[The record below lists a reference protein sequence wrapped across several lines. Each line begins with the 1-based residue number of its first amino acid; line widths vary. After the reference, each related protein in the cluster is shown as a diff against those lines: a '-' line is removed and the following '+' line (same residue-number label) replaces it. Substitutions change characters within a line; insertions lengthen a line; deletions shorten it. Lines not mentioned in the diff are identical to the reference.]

1 MFRGRCGSSG
11 DGAANEGMALKH
23 PSATTADAPPPAPAS
38 AMSRLERRAVAAL
51 SGIFSLRML
60 GLFMFL
66 PVFSVHAH
74 GYAGHTPLLVGVA
87 IGIYGLTQGV
97 FQVPFGILSDR
108 FGRKP
113 VIAAGLVIFALGSV
127 VAALA
132 DGIWGV
138 VAGRALQGLG
148 AVAAAVMALASDLT
162 GEAHRTKAMA
172 CIGASIGAA
181 FALALVLGP
190 VVAGAAGVSG
200 LFWTTAVLA
209 AVAVALLY
217 LGVPDPPRV
226 TSTGGA
232 ALADLAGVLRDGQM
246 LRLDAGIFI
255 LHAVMIAT
263 FVALPIALRDRAGI
277 DAAEHWKVYV
287 GVLAASIAFTVPLII
302 LADRKNRSRAV
313 VLLGIVLLGAA
324 LAGLATA
331 AGPAA
336 VPASMEAVAGIGAG
350 GAVLIA
356 CMVVYFTGFNALE
369 ASLPAMVSR
378 AAPMHAR
385 GAALGV
391 YSTSQYLGAFTGGIL
406 GGWLLGIGAE
416 RAVFVACAGLC
427 AAWVLIAAGLRQPRR
442 LSVERLRIGAV
453 EREAVDAL
461 TARLLAVPGVIEAVV
476 VAEERIAWLRVDRR
490 HLDRPALRALSS
502 ITS

>member
-1 MFRGRCGSSG
+1 
-11 DGAANEGMALKH
+11 MALKH
-23 PSATTADAPPPAPAS
+23 PSHPSATAADTPPPA
-38 AMSRLERRAVAAL
+38 MSRPERRAVAAL

-74 GYAGHTPLLVGVA
+74 EYAGHTPLLIGVA

-172 CIGASIGAA
+172 VIGVSIGAA

-190 VVAGAAGVSG
+190 AVTGVAGVSG

-209 AVAVALLY
+209 AAAVALLY

-226 TSTGGA
+226 ARSGGTP
-232 ALADLAGVLRDGQM
+232 LADLASVLRDGQM

-277 DAAEHWKVYV
+277 DARSTGSLRRRARRLDRLHRTPHRLRRPQE
-287 GVLAASIAFTVPLII
+287 PL
-302 LADRKNRSRAV
+302 
-313 VLLGIVLLGAA
+313 
-324 LAGLATA
+324 
-331 AGPAA
+331 P
-336 VPASMEAVAGIGAG
+336 VA
-350 GAVLIA
+350 
-356 CMVVYFTGFNALE
+356 
-369 ASLPAMVSR
+369 R
-378 AAPMHAR
+378 AARHRAARGGAR
-385 GAALGV
+385 GARRRG
-391 YSTSQYLGAFTGGIL
+391 GTGSGFGPDQDRGR
-406 GGWLLGIGAE
+406 GG
-416 RAVFVACAGLC
+416 
-427 AAWVLIAAGLRQPRR
+427 
-442 LSVERLRIGAV
+442 
-453 EREAVDAL
+453 
-461 TARLLAVPGVIEAVV
+461 
-476 VAEERIAWLRVDRR
+476 
-490 HLDRPALRALSS
+490 
-502 ITS
+502 

>member
-1 MFRGRCGSSG
+1 
-11 DGAANEGMALKH
+11 
-23 PSATTADAPPPAPAS
+23 
-38 AMSRLERRAVAAL
+38 MSPIERRAVAAL

-74 GYAGHTPLLVGVA
+74 EYAGYTPLLIGVA

-113 VIAAGLVIFALGSV
+113 VIAAGLLIFALGSV

-132 DGIWGV
+132 DGIWGI

-190 VVAGAAGVSG
+190 AVTGVAGVSG

-209 AVAVALLY
+209 ALAVALLY
-217 LGVPDPPRV
+217 LGVPDPPR
-226 TSTGGA
+226 TAHAGGPPLSG
-232 ALADLAGVLRDGQM
+232 LAVALRDGQM

-263 FVALPIALRDRAGI
+263 FVALPIVLRDRAGI
-277 DAAEHWKVYV
+277 DAADHWKVYV
-287 GVLAASIAFTVPLII
+287 GVLLASIVFTVPLIL

-313 VLLGIVLLGAA
+313 MLLGIVLLCAA
-324 LAGLATA
+324 LAGLAATVVSTPAPAGAA
-331 AGPAA
+331 AG
-336 VPASMEAVAGIGAG
+336 AGTGSV
-350 GAVLIA
+350 VLIA
-356 CMVVYFTGFNALE
+356 CMVVYFTGFNTLE

-378 AAPMHAR
+378 AAPMRAR

-391 YSTSQYLGAFTGGIL
+391 YSTSQYLGAFAGGLI
-406 GGWLLGIGAE
+406 GGWLLGAGGE
-416 RAVFVACAGLC
+416 RAVLAACAGLC
-427 AAWVLIAAGLRQPRR
+427 IGWLLIATGLRQPRR
-442 LSVERLRIGAV
+442 LSVEQLRIGTV
-453 EREAVDAL
+453 EREAAEAL
-461 TARLLAVPGVIEAVV
+461 TARLLAVPGVVEAVV
-476 VAEERIAWLRVDRR
+476 VAEERIAWLRVDHRD
-490 HLDRPALRALSS
+490 LDRSSLRALSS
-502 ITS
+502 TIP

>member
-1 MFRGRCGSSG
+1 
-11 DGAANEGMALKH
+11 MALKH
-23 PSATTADAPPPAPAS
+23 PSHPSATAADTPPPA
-38 AMSRLERRAVAAL
+38 MSRPERRAVAAL

-74 GYAGHTPLLVGVA
+74 EYAGHTPLLIGVA
-87 IGIYGLTQGV
+87 IGVYGLTQGV

-113 VIAAGLVIFALGSV
+113 VIAAGLVVFALGSV

-172 CIGASIGAA
+172 VIGASIGAA

-190 VVAGAAGVSG
+190 AVTGVAGVSG

-209 AVAVALLY
+209 ALAVALLY

-226 TSTGGA
+226 ARSGA
-232 ALADLAGVLRDGQM
+232 TTLADLASALRDGQM

-255 LHAVMIAT
+255 LHAIMIAT

-277 DAAEHWKVYV
+277 DAADHWKVYV
-287 GVLAASIAFTVPLII
+287 GVLAASVVLTVPLIVI
-302 LADRKNRSRAV
+302 ADRKNRSRTV

-324 LAGLATA
+324 LAGLAA
-331 AGPAA
+331 VVVPAA
-336 VPASMEAVAGIGAG
+336 ALPAGAGIGAG
-350 GAVLIA
+350 GIALIG
-356 CMVVYFTGFNALE
+356 CMVVYFAGFNTLE

-378 AAPMHAR
+378 AAPMRAR

-391 YSTSQYLGAFTGGIL
+391 YSTAQYLGAFAGGVI
-406 GGWLLGIGAE
+406 GGWLLGAGGE
-416 RAVFVACAGLC
+416 RAVLAACAGLC
-427 AAWVLIAAGLRQPRR
+427 AGWLLIAFGLRQPRR
-442 LSVERLRIGAV
+442 LSVEQFHIDAV
-453 EREAVDAL
+453 EREAVEAL
-461 TARLLAVPGVIEAVV
+461 TARLLAVPGVVEAVV
-476 VAEERIAWLRVDRR
+476 VAEERTAWIRVDRLR
-490 HLDRPALRALSS
+490 LDRPALRAISPS
-502 ITS
+502 AS

>member
-1 MFRGRCGSSG
+1 
-11 DGAANEGMALKH
+11 
-23 PSATTADAPPPAPAS
+23 
-38 AMSRLERRAVAAL
+38 MSPIERRAVAAL

-74 GYAGHTPLLVGVA
+74 EYAGYTPLLIGVA

-113 VIAAGLVIFALGSV
+113 VIAAGLLIFALGSV

-132 DGIWGV
+132 DGIWGI

-190 VVAGAAGVSG
+190 AVTGVAGVSG

-209 AVAVALLY
+209 ALAVVLLY
-217 LGVPDPPRV
+217 LGVPDPPR
-226 TSTGGA
+226 TAHAGGPPLSG
-232 ALADLAGVLRDGQM
+232 LAVALRDGQM

-263 FVALPIALRDRAGI
+263 FVALPIVLRDRAGI
-277 DAAEHWKVYV
+277 DAADHWKVYV
-287 GVLAASIAFTVPLII
+287 GVLLASIVFTVPLIV

-313 VLLGIVLLGAA
+313 MLLGIVLLCAA
-324 LAGLATA
+324 LAGLAATVVSTPAPAEAA
-331 AGPAA
+331 AGTGS
-336 VPASMEAVAGIGAG
+336 V
-350 GAVLIA
+350 VLIA
-356 CMVVYFTGFNALE
+356 CMVVYFTGFNTLE

-378 AAPMHAR
+378 AAPMRAR

-391 YSTSQYLGAFTGGIL
+391 YSTSQYLGAFAGGLI
-406 GGWLLGIGAE
+406 GGWLLGAGGE
-416 RAVFVACAGLC
+416 RAVLAACAGLC
-427 AAWVLIAAGLRQPRR
+427 IGWLLIATGLRQPRR
-442 LSVERLRIGAV
+442 LSVEQLRIGAV
-453 EREAVDAL
+453 EREAAEAL
-461 TARLLAVPGVIEAVV
+461 TARLLAVPGVVEAVV

-490 HLDRPALRALSS
+490 DLDRSSLRALSS
-502 ITS
+502 TVP

>member
-1 MFRGRCGSSG
+1 
-11 DGAANEGMALKH
+11 MALKH
-23 PSATTADAPPPAPAS
+23 PSHPSATAADTPPPA
-38 AMSRLERRAVAAL
+38 MSRPERRAVAAL

-74 GYAGHTPLLVGVA
+74 EYAGHTPLLIGVA

-113 VIAAGLVIFALGSV
+113 VIAAGLVVFALGSV

-172 CIGASIGAA
+172 VIGVSIGAA

-190 VVAGAAGVSG
+190 AVTGVAGVSG

-209 AVAVALLY
+209 ALAVALLY

-226 TSTGGA
+226 ARSGGA
-232 ALADLAGVLRDGQM
+232 TLADLASALRDGQM

-255 LHAVMIAT
+255 LHAIMIAT

-277 DAAEHWKVYV
+277 DAADHWKVYV
-287 GVLAASIAFTVPLII
+287 GVLAASVVLTVPLVVF
-302 LADRKNRSRAV
+302 ADRKNRSRTV

-324 LAGLATA
+324 LAGLAA
-331 AGPAA
+331 VVVPAA
-336 VPASMEAVAGIGAG
+336 APAGAGIGAG
-350 GAVLIA
+350 GIALIG
-356 CMVVYFTGFNALE
+356 CMVVYFAGFNTLE

-378 AAPMHAR
+378 AAPDARARRGARRVLHGAVPRGVRRRRHRRLAARRRGRAR
-385 GAALGV
+385 GARGV
-391 YSTSQYLGAFTGGIL
+391 CGAVRRV
-406 GGWLLGIGAE
+406 AADRVRAPPAPAAQR
-416 RAVFVACAGLC
+416 RAVPHRRRRTRGRGSADRTA
-427 AAWVLIAAGLRQPRR
+427 PRR
-442 LSVERLRIGAV
+442 PRRG
-453 EREAVDAL
+453 RGGCRGGGTD
-461 TARLLAVPGVIEAVV
+461 
-476 VAEERIAWLRVDRR
+476 RVDPGRSPTSR
-490 HLDRPALRALSS
+490 SPCVTCNLS
-502 ITS
+502 IRLVE

>member
-1 MFRGRCGSSG
+1 
-11 DGAANEGMALKH
+11 MALKH
-23 PSATTADAPPPAPAS
+23 PSETTADAPPS
-38 AMSRLERRAVAAL
+38 AMSPIERRAVAAL

-74 GYAGHTPLLVGVA
+74 EYAGHTPLLIGVA

-113 VIAAGLVIFALGSV
+113 VIAAGLLIFALGSV

-209 AVAVALLY
+209 VLAVALLS

-226 TSTGGA
+226 ASGGGA
-232 ALADLAGVLRDGQM
+232 ALADLASVLRDGQM

-263 FVALPIALRDRAGI
+263 FVALPIALRDRAGV
-277 DAAEHWKVYV
+277 DVADHWKVYV
-287 GVLAASIAFTVPLII
+287 GVLAASIVFTVPLIV

-324 LAGLATA
+324 LAGLAAA

-336 VPASMEAVAGIGAG
+336 VPAPIGAVAGAGAG
-350 GAVLIA
+350 SVMLIA
-356 CMVVYFTGFNALE
+356 CMVVYFTGFNTLE

-378 AAPMHAR
+378 AAPMRAR

-391 YSTSQYLGAFTGGIL
+391 YSTSQYLGAFAGGII
-406 GGWLLGIGAE
+406 GGWLLGAGAE

-427 AAWVLIAAGLRQPRR
+427 AAWMLIAAGLRQPRR

-461 TARLLAVPGVIEAVV
+461 TARLLAVPGVVEAVV
-476 VAEERIAWLRVDRR
+476 VAEERTAWLRVDRR
-490 HLDRPALRALSS
+490 HLDRSSLHALSS
-502 ITS
+502 TPS